1 VTAGNGTTGGGGPWV
16 ALTGA
21 TGFLGSHI
29 ADTLLARGYRVRASI
44 RATSNLR
51 WLEGKP
57 VKTLQVD
64 LTDPDECRRFLD
76 GTTGLIHCAG
86 AVTASSEKVYQLAN
100 VTSTACL
107 LEAAA
112 TAWAGQEDSA
122 AFVLISSLAAHGPAS
137 LDRPAV
143 ESNECRPITAY
154 GRSKLAAEELLA
166 ASQYTFR
173 SAILRPPSLYGPR
186 DKEFLPLFRLALR
199 GWTGR
204 LGRRLGA
211 LSLVHGADAAEAAV
225 ALLET
230 KDATGPY
237 FVDDGRAG
245 YDWSA
250 MADALGQ
257 MTGRK
262 IRTLTIPL
270 ALLKLVALVVGR
282 TRASRSPVLNSDRIR
297 DLDTEGWVCDGQR
310 LVQSTGFRAR
320 WDAPRGFTETLDF
333 YLKERWL

>member
-1 VTAGNGTTGGGGPWV
+1 VTAEGGRTDGVGPQI

-29 ADTLLARGYRVRASI
+29 ADTLLARGYGVRASI
-44 RATSNLR
+44 RPTSNLR
-51 WLEGKP
+51 WLQGKP
-57 VKTLQVD
+57 VTTVQVD
-64 LTDPDECRRFLD
+64 LADPVECRRFLD

-86 AVTASSEKVYQLAN
+86 VVSAPAEKVYQLAN
-100 VTSTACL
+100 VTTTACL

-112 TAWAGQEDSA
+112 SAWAGRDESA
-122 AFVLISSLAAHGPAS
+122 AFVLISSLAAHGPAA
-137 LDRPAV
+137 LNRPAV
-143 ESNECRPITAY
+143 ESDACRPITAY

-166 ASQYTFR
+166 ARPYAFR
-173 SAILRPPSLYGPR
+173 TVILRPPSLYGPR
-186 DKEFLPLFRLALR
+186 DADFLPLFRLALR

-230 KDATGPY
+230 KAATGPY

-250 MADALGQ
+250 MAEALGQ
-257 MTGRK
+257 MAGRN

-270 ALLKLVALVVGR
+270 ALLKLVAQVVGR
-282 TRASRSPVLNSDRIR
+282 TRASRSPVLNPDRIR
-297 DLDTEGWVCDGQR
+297 DLDTEGWVCDGGH
-310 LVQSTGFRAR
+310 LVQSTGFQAR